1 MKKLFFPIAILF
13 FTTGNIFIGCQSSAA
28 KVEDARQN
36 VNDAQQN
43 VSDAQAKLDQAKKD
57 SVSEYEKAKVEWN
70 VQIAQDEQ
78 DMANYEA
85 MIAKEKK
92 TEKTTDEARL
102 DKLQKREADLKATM
116 NDYKEDASESWKNFE
131 TRMDK
136 SADEFSNDLSDL
148 GKSLKKDFTPA
159 SKKK

>member
-1 MKKLFFPIAILF
+1 
-13 FTTGNIFIGCQSSAA
+13 
-28 KVEDARQN
+28 
-36 VNDAQQN
+36 
-43 VSDAQAKLDQAKKD
+43 
-57 SVSEYEKAKVEWN
+57 
-70 VQIAQDEQ
+70 
-78 DMANYEA
+78 